1 MVIRMAEQPGGPG
14 QFARRTDRQPVR
26 QVTDAAYGE
35 QKTFREQQQAAPM
48 VDTNLPAD
56 GAPVVVD
63 PAAGVTPFGAPS
75 ERPDEPVTAGAPFG
89 PGPGPEVLG
98 IPSRDD
104 EAKALLKYLPMM
116 ERRASSADASPTFR
130 NIVAYLKGLQG

>member
-48 VDTNLPAD
+48 VDTSQPAQA
-56 GAPVVVD
+56 GAGMVD
-63 PAAGVTPFGAPS
+63 VAANVTPFGAPS
-75 ERPDEPVTAGAPFG
+75 ERPDEPITAGAPFG
-89 PGPGPEVLG
+89 AGPGPEALG
-98 IPSRDD
+98 LPSRND
-104 EAKALLKYLPMM
+104 EAKALLKYLPML
-116 ERRASSADASPTFR
+116 ERRASSPDASPTFQ
-130 NIVAYLKGLQG
+130 NIVQYLKGLQG

>member
-1 MVIRMAEQPGGPG
+1 MATEQPGGPG

-48 VDTNLPAD
+48 VNTNQPASP
-56 GAPVVVD
+56 AAVAVD

-75 ERPDEPVTAGAPFG
+75 ERPDEPVTAGSPLG
-89 PGPGPEVLG
+89 PGPGPEPMD
-98 IPSRDD
+98 IPGQD
-104 EAKALLKYLPMM
+104 AKRLAKYLPAIM
-116 ERRASSADASPTFR
+116 EQASRPDSGEQIKLLAQ
-130 NIVAYLKGLQG
+130 YLRGVVHGA